1 MKSLGAQMLFLHGHI
16 ADPALARRL
25 AAVSAPSA
33 PPPERRRH
41 SLRRLLALWSLWLV
55 R

>member
-1 MKSLGAQMLFLHGHI
+1 MKSLGAQMLFLHGYI

-25 AAVSAPSA
+25 AAVSAEA
-33 PPPERRRH
+33 MPPPARRR
-41 SLRRLLALWSLWLV
+41 SLRRLLALWSLWLA